1 MLQKSIFKKLLLNGW
16 LDEISGMENA
26 RWNYDTFTK
35 YTVLDRDQVPNED
48 QGELYCC
55 TFSADNDRCGYIVIS
70 YSGDGLSKIR
80 AVETPYLYDF
90 LSERDQIKKKLET
103 SGVDLST
110 ASARRAEA
118 LGEDGSD
125 PAEGISF
132 TDSKGN
138 HYFYS
143 FS

>member
-1 MLQKSIFKKLLLNGW
+1 MRSRG
-16 LDEISGMENA
+16 S
-26 RWNYDTFTK
+26 
-35 YTVLDRDQVPNED
+35 
-48 QGELYCC
+48 C
-55 TFSADNDRCGYIVIS
+55 TAVSFSADNGRYGYIVIS

-90 LSERDQIKKKLET
+90 FSERDQIKKELET

-110 ASARRAEA
+110 ASAQRAEA

-125 PAEGISF
+125 PAEGIYF